1 MFSLMM
7 FFIGV
12 LADGFNAALN
22 PKFGPSKGQLVA
34 VLRQGIYGYKLWHT
48 GPQFNRFVP

>member
-7 FFIGV
+7 FFIDV

-34 VLRQGIYGYKLWHT
+34 VLRQEIYVHKLWHT
-48 GPQFNRFVP
+48 GVQFNRFVP

>member
-12 LADGFNAALN
+12 LADGFNAALTT
-22 PKFGPSKGQLVA
+22 KFGLYKGQLVV
-34 VLRQGIYGYKLWHT
+34 VLRQEIYALKLWHT
-48 GPQFNRFVP
+48 GVHFNRYGS